1 MHSMHALTMLFP
13 PPPWADQLH
22 IIEKDR
28 FLRKGV
34 RGKKGQVGDT
44 FNEIDYYK
52 VLLQVS
58 LHRGLY

>member
-44 FNEIDYYK
+44 FNEIDY
-52 VLLQVS
+52 
-58 LHRGLY
+58 